1 VCDFGGHPGHVP
13 LGKGSAADPW
23 GGWGDRSQ
31 TYLQLFFPQFANML
45 PIRVSVYQQKLL
57 KLKRLP
63 ILSTED
69 DCVCSLC
76 LCME

>member
-31 TYLQLFFPQFANML
+31 TYLQLFFPQFANMCCQFEFL
-45 PIRVSVYQQKLL
+45 FISRNY
-57 KLKRLP
+57 
-63 ILSTED
+63 
-69 DCVCSLC
+69 
-76 LCME
+76 